1 MKHRQ
6 QMSKSGI
13 RGREM
18 DDRKILVAYFSCTDH
33 TQNVAKE
40 IAEAV
45 SGTLFEIRTVNDYP
59 ESYAGKIAVGGKE
72 KLTGSRP
79 EILNTVAD
87 MDLYDTVMV
96 GFPVWFSTCPM
107 AILSFLEEYD
117 MTGKTIYPFY
127 TSGGGSGSRAIRDI
141 EKSAPY
147 ADVMMCYNASKYG
160 TSALEKWME

>member
-1 MKHRQ
+1 M
-6 QMSKSGI
+6 
-13 RGREM
+13 E
-18 DDRKILVAYFSCTDH
+18 DRKILVAYFSCTSQ
-33 TQNVAKE
+33 TKE
-40 IAEAV
+40 IAEKVAAKV
-45 SGTLFEIRTVNDYP
+45 GGTLFEIRTVNDYP

-72 KLTGSRP
+72 RLTRSRP

-87 MDLYDTVMV
+87 MDVYDTVMI

-160 TSALEKWME
+160 TDALEQWMSE

>member
-1 MKHRQ
+1 M
-6 QMSKSGI
+6 
-13 RGREM
+13 M
-18 DDRKILVAYFSCTDH
+18 DDRKILVAYFSTTNR
-33 TQNVAKE
+33 TQE
-40 IAEAV
+40 IAEKVAEAV
-45 SGTLFEIRTVNDYP
+45 GGTLFEIRTVQDYP
-59 ESYAGKIAVGGKE
+59 ESYAGKIAIGGKE
-72 KLTGSRP
+72 KVTKARP

-87 MDLYDTVMV
+87 MDVYDTIMI

-160 TSALEKWME
+160 VEMLDKWMEK